1 MSTWFYFP
9 GAIMTGWLKW
19 LLGGGRVTGL
29 DNVPRSGAYIMVSNH
44 TSNLDP
50 LFIGGAIGLDTGRP
64 IHFMAKEEIRS
75 WPLIGWLARGA
86 GVFFVRRW
94 LGKRPRPAFE
104 LEPNTVGH
112 THPVQ
117 FYCFPSNW

>member
-86 GVFFVRRW
+86 GVFFVRR
-94 LGKRPRPAFE
+94 GEGDRGGQRIA
-104 LEPNTVGH
+104 LERLAAG
-112 THPVQ
+112 
-117 FYCFPSNW
+117 